1 MFRQKGRFVL
11 YWVAGNH
18 LKEIAVICSPEEI
31 LDFWFGE
38 LTFEQ
43 WFKPIPGFDEMI
55 RARFGETHLALARG
69 VGDDWRA
76 SPETRLAA
84 IIALDQFPRN
94 IYRGTAHAFATDGLA
109 LQEARLALAAKVDD
123 ALSKEQRI
131 FLYLPFEHSED
142 MADQNRSVVLF
153 SDLHMEEV
161 TSYAERHRMVIRE
174 FGRFPHRN
182 AVLGRKSTEAEL
194 NYLAMPGS
202 GF

>member
-1 MFRQKGRFVL
+1 MR
-11 YWVAGNH
+11 
-18 LKEIAVICSPEEI
+18 SPKEI

-43 WFKPIPGFDEMI
+43 CFNATPEVDEMV

-69 VGDDWRA
+69 VGEEWRA
-76 SPETRLAA
+76 TPEGRLAA
-84 IIALDQFPRN
+84 IIVLDQFPRN
-94 IYRGTAHAFATDGLA
+94 IYRGTGHAFATDGLA
-109 LQEARLALAAKVDD
+109 LQEARLALAAKADD
-123 ALSKEQRI
+123 ALSKQQRI
-131 FLYLPFEHSED
+131 FMYLPFEHSED

-153 SDLHMEEV
+153 SDLGIDDV

-182 AVLGRKSTEAEL
+182 TVLGRQSTEAEL
-194 NYLAMPGS
+194 RYLAMPGA